1 MNLIR
6 LFKRTKQTNPISLT
20 LNSPFGI
27 IRVTASASNSD
38 LANFSSIQVV
48 YPTKSAHQR
57 VMSVSNVEAVVFTT
71 QPDRDLRSLIFEC
84 LLDTPPCKGSPES
97 GERLDAQS
105 WADAKHILTIGT
117 NDLDVLLCWFPQIN
131 LKENPCYPIDYLPNG
146 LRINIHQIKAG
157 DKASLR
163 FVVAWNHLP
172 ELDTYSTWDT
182 AWDTLDKLLP
192 DAKHNG

>member
-84 LLDTPPCKGSPES
+84 LFDTPPCKGGAES
-97 GERLDAQS
+97 GEWLDAQS
-105 WADAKHILTIGT
+105 WEDAKHKVMIGT
-117 NDLDVLLCWFPQIN
+117 EDFEVLRGRLPHIA
-131 LKENPCYPIDYLPNG
+131 LKENPYPIDYLPNG
-146 LRINIHQIKAG
+146 LRVNIPSIKAG
-157 DKASLR
+157 DKVSLH
-163 FVVAWNHLP
+163 FVLAWNQLP
-172 ELDTYSTWDT
+172 ELDVCATWD
-182 AWDTLDKLLP
+182 AVNIPHGVLLSC
-192 DAKHNG
+192 KNNSG